1 MDFRFIIQAL
11 ELASAVYVP
20 MTLKR
25 YMCSPMEQEEENGSD
40 EAPEDVSLS
49 QGKEE
54 ALRTR
59 RVAALEAK
67 K

>member
-1 MDFRFIIQAL
+1 MEQA
-11 ELASAVYVP
+11 
-20 MTLKR
+20 R
-25 YMCSPMEQEEENGSD
+25 EQEEENGSD

-49 QGKEE
+49 QGREE